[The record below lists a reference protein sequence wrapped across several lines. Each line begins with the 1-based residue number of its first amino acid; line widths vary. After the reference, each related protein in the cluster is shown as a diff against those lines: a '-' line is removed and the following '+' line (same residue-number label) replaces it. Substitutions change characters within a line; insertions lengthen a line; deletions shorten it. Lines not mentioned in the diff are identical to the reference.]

1 MRKTISILF
10 FLFAFTAI
18 AQQLNFPLNY
28 EMQNRVERYI
38 SNSSHFITAAKP
50 YNMAELQTA
59 IGDSAM
65 QELGFDTD
73 SSKSGFKFGILKGD
87 MLSVS
92 TKRKKF
98 YFAINPVLDAQFG
111 YDVNEKKLKY
121 TVGYGV
127 KFEANLGKKISLS
140 FTYQGVTENYLH
152 QADNYAVQYGVLPG
166 YRKATFKGGR
176 VSSQLFSGYLS
187 FSPNKYFNLQLG
199 NDKQFWGDGY
209 RSLFLSDNASNAPYL
224 KLTTNF
230 WRIKYTY
237 LLNVMRYGPINGF
250 NVENNPSAFKTPYCT
265 A

>member
-98 YFAINPVLDAQFG
+98 YFAVNPVLDAQFG
-111 YDVNEKKLKY
+111 YDVNEKKLKERNDI
-121 TVGYGV
+121 TQFLQV
-127 KFEANLGKKISLS
+127 KTEGTSGDPEKESWKKEKDTLEKTMQEACQISLS
-140 FTYQGVTENYLH
+140 I
-152 QADNYAVQYGVLPG
+152 
-166 YRKATFKGGR
+166 
-176 VSSQLFSGYLS
+176 
-187 FSPNKYFNLQLG
+187 
-199 NDKQFWGDGY
+199 
-209 RSLFLSDNASNAPYL
+209 RS
-224 KLTTNF
+224 
-230 WRIKYTY
+230 
-237 LLNVMRYGPINGF
+237 
-250 NVENNPSAFKTPYCT
+250 
-265 A
+265 